1 MTVLPI
7 TLATASVCAFMF
19 VALSARVVR
28 DRFRHRV
35 ALGDGGKPELI
46 ADIRAHANFAEYV
59 PLALILLGLLEQAG
73 ASRPALIAYGVL
85 LVAFRVA
92 HVIGIPMKAPNPF
105 RVAGAAGTFGLLL
118 VAGTYG
124 LAMAL

>member
-1 MTVLPI
+1 MTALPI

-35 ALGDGGKPELI
+35 TLGDGGKPELI

-73 ASRPALIAYGVL
+73 ASRTALIAYGVL
-85 LVAFRVA
+85 LVAFRAA
-92 HVIGIPMKAPNPF
+92 HVIGIPMKAPNPY
-105 RVAGAAGTFGLLL
+105 RAVGAAGTFGLLI
-118 VAGTYG
+118 VAGVYG
-124 LAMAL
+124 LSLAL

>member
-1 MTVLPI
+1 MPPVVVPFYAALLVLLFIALSLRVIRLRRATRVPI
-7 TLATASVCAFMF
+7 GHAGEHRLER
-19 VALSARVVR
+19 SARV
-28 DRFRHRV
+28 
-35 ALGDGGKPELI
+35 
-46 ADIRAHANFAEYV
+46 HANFAEYV